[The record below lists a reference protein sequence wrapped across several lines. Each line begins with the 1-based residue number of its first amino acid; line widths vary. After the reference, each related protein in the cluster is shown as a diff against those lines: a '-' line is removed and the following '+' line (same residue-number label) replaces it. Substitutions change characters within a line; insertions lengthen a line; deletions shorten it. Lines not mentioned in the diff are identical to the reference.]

1 MWIVMILDES
11 YTPPK
16 KAIID
21 VIDTYQHLLQYMNK
35 MYDREPRLRL
45 RQSPLETTPVKE
57 ETIIGV
63 DNFHK
68 YIVVRAEFASV
79 L

>member
-1 MWIVMILDES
+1 
-11 YTPPK
+11 
-16 KAIID
+16 
-21 VIDTYQHLLQYMNK
+21 
-35 MYDREPRLRL
+35 MYNREPRLRL

-57 ETIIGV
+57 EMIIGV